1 MTATTDE
8 SQPGERRSH
17 PRLELRMPLELV
29 GPGVGPTMRAETRNV
44 SSGGIY
50 FVAPAGEWRCGQE
63 LELTLAVPPG
73 IGYSPYGGHVTGSA
87 EILRIEPV
95 ETREGTHRVGIAVR
109 FRHPLRLAFTS

>member
-1 MTATTDE
+1 
-8 SQPGERRSH
+8 
-17 PRLELRMPLELV
+17 MPLELV

-63 LELTLAVPPG
+63 LELILAVPPG